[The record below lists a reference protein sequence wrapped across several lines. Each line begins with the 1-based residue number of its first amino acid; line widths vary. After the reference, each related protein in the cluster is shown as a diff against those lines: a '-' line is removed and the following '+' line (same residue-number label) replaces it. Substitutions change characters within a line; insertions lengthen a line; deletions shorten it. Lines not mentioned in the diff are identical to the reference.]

1 VQIDRYYAGFLGQP
15 LVIYY
20 DRKSIT
26 NQRRFEMG
34 KTKGSASKNDT
45 SKETVLYMALELSQN
60 KWKLGFSD
68 GKKMRFISI
77 AARVLER
84 LHEEIEKAKL
94 KFNLQGDVGIVSCYE
109 AGRDCFRMHRYLLS
123 WGIGNVEVDSSSIE
137 VNRRKRRTKTDRI
150 DARKLLQM
158 LMRYHGGERKT
169 KTDRIDARKLLQ
181 MLMRY
186 HGGERKLW
194 SVVKVPSV
202 EAEDGRQLNRE
213 LEALNKERT
222 MHRSRIRG
230 LLIQQGLEVR
240 NPSGKRF
247 LEELACLRTWDGKA
261 LSEDLKK
268 RVVREYERLKMV
280 EEQMKTLR
288 KERERK
294 VRSMATPSLRK
305 VVQLRTLYG
314 IGNTSSWDFVMEMFG
329 WREFRNRKEV
339 GAFPGLTPTP
349 YDSGGRR
356 REQGIS
362 KTGRGR
368 IRALSIQISWAG
380 LRFQPASKLARWF
393 WERFGHGGKRMR
405 KIGIV
410 AVARKL
416 LIDLWRYLEYG
427 VLPEGARLRS
437 AI

>member
-1 VQIDRYYAGFLGQP
+1 MQGSLGQP

-26 NQRRFEMG
+26 NQRRFEMK
-34 KTKGSASKNDT
+34 KTKGTPGKNDAT
-45 SKETVLYMALELSQN
+45 KGAVLHMALELSQN

-94 KFNLQGDVGIVSCYE
+94 KFNLQGDIRIISCYE
-109 AGRDCFRMHRYLLS
+109 AGRDGFWLHRHLLS
-123 WGIGNVEVDSSSIE
+123 CGIGNVVVDSSSIE

-158 LMRYHGGERKT
+158 LMRYHGGERK
-169 KTDRIDARKLLQ
+169 
-181 MLMRY
+181 
-186 HGGERKLW
+186 LW
-194 SVVKVPSV
+194 SVVNVPSV
-202 EAEDGRQLNRE
+202 EAEDGRQLNRD

-247 LEELACLRTWDGKA
+247 LEELASLCTWDGKA
-261 LSEDLKK
+261 LSEDLRK
-268 RVVREYERLKMV
+268 RVVREYERLKIV
-280 EEQMKTLR
+280 EEQMKILR

-294 VRSMATPSLRK
+294 VQSEATPSLKK
-305 VVQLRTLYG
+305 VAQLRTLYG

-349 YDSGGRR
+349 YDSGGSR

-368 IRALSIQISWAG
+368 IRALSIQISWG
-380 LRFQPASKLARWF
+380 WLRFQPQSKLTKWF
-393 WERFGHGGKRMR
+393 WGRFGHGGKRMR

-427 VLPEGARLRS
+427 VIPEGAKLRP
-437 AI
+437 AA